1 MKSCALLVVFTM
13 LASAVIVPM
22 AKAQVP
28 AAKNNPGSP
37 VSPPAASTPPVALAP
52 DVSPAAASP
61 PTKGLHFA
69 DAPDAAFKVV
79 MNMAQSLHPGL
90 ISSGFLNGLDLP
102 AETIVTIEPPMADF
116 NTSDR
121 TGNTPANA
129 FPTGN
134 LDADTIFHQYYYP
147 IAADGREA
155 GSVNIQ
161 RSPTSG
167 DFMVMSWGNN
177 PRQTVLD
184 ATKKL
189 ANLGP
194 VQAGSFEA
202 RLLHIDDGTWGG
214 KTTIWLKSAV
224 AGGDLIY
231 EILESRVPNQLTGGA
246 GSLYTAAD
254 FIAKVSGAKTSV
266 SPLLIVAPTSQTYPA
281 PSTTP
286 TPAPAAPATTMSATV
301 VSTVPPPPGATTISG
316 LFEFKVGSAV
326 GSVPLT
332 ITVGQ
337 EAVVALGSDGI
348 SVHFVSRLGPTGNI
362 LCQGFF
368 KLTDSAGNL
377 RESVG
382 TPWRS
387 PSPATPL
394 TANLRDISYTFT
406 PVSASAPAPGPAPSP
421 VPVPQSPGS
430 SR

>member
-1 MKSCALLVVFTM
+1 MKPRAILAAWYIPFMAAAALLSGVQVF
-13 LASAVIVPM
+13 
-22 AKAQVP
+22 
-28 AAKNNPGSP
+28 
-37 VSPPAASTPPVALAP
+37 AASTAP
-52 DVSPAAASP
+52 SSPGSTAAATTAPIDPTSQVGTAAQP
-61 PTKGLHFA
+61 PPQKGLHFA
-69 DAPDAAFKVV
+69 DAPVAAFKVV
-79 MNMAQSLHPGL
+79 MNQVQSLHPGL

-102 AETIVTIEPPMADF
+102 AETVVTIEPPMADY

-134 LDADTIFHQYYYP
+134 LDADTVFHQYYYP
-147 IAADGREA
+147 IAADGREHSSIYI
-155 GSVNIQ
+155 G

-167 DFMVMSWGNN
+167 DFMVMSWGRN
-177 PRQTVLD
+177 PLQTVLD

-189 ANLGP
+189 ATLGP

-214 KTTIWLKSAV
+214 MTTIWLKSSV

-231 EILESRVPNQLTGGA
+231 VILETRAPNQLTGGA

-254 FIAKVSGAKTSV
+254 FIAILRGANPPV
-266 SPLLIVAPTSQTYPA
+266 APLLTIAPTSQMYPA
-281 PSTTP
+281 PSVAP
-286 TPAPAAPATTMSATV
+286 APAPAAPTTTMSATV
-301 VSTVPPPPGATTISG
+301 VSTVLPPPGATTISG

-337 EAVVALGSDGI
+337 EAVVALGGNGI
-348 SVHFVSRLGPTGNI
+348 SVHFVSRLGPSGNI
-362 LCQGFF
+362 LCQGSFR
-368 KLTDSAGNL
+368 LSDAAGNL
-377 RESVG
+377 LQVVG
-382 TPWRS
+382 TPWGA
-387 PSPATPL
+387 PSPGTPL

-406 PVSASAPAPGPAPSP
+406 PVSASAPAPVPAPSP
-421 VPVPQSPGS
+421 APLPQSPGS